1 MYYAIAALLALI
13 ADQALKYYV
22 TLNIPLGDGVIT
34 LIPGFMSLVNYH
46 NTGAAFG
53 MLSDSGARW
62 AFVVL
67 AVSFTAAVIYLI
79 VNRKIPSN
87 ALRWTLTMVA
97 AGAMG
102 NAIDRAFYGYV
113 VDMFRTDFMD
123 FAIFNVADIFI
134 TVGGFALC
142 LAILMMPSEK
152 DKKDLAYEEEY
163 GEERPES
170 EKNPGIKLFS
180 EKPQLPDEIAERRRS
195 GKLYGEKKPIDSKDP
210 FAEFEKMPKSFENA
224 KKPSAEA
231 QEQEVREAQE
241 LDQLTKKLQD
251 ELSLDAILDE
261 FSDGTD

>member
-1 MYYAIAALLALI
+1 VYYAIAALLVLI

-22 TLNIPLGDGVIT
+22 TLNIPLGDGVIP

-67 AVSFTAAVIYLI
+67 AVSFTAAVIYMI
-79 VNRKIPSN
+79 ANRKIPSN
-87 ALRWTLTMVA
+87 PLRWTLTMVA

-113 VDMFRTDFMD
+113 VDMFRTDFMN

-134 TVGGFALC
+134 TLGGFALC

-152 DKKDLAYEEEY
+152 DKKDLVYEEEY
-163 GEERPES
+163 GEERPEQ
-170 EKNPGIKLFS
+170 EKNLGVKLFS
-180 EKPQLPDEIAERRRS
+180 EKPQLPEEVQERRRT
-195 GKLYGEKKPIDSKDP
+195 GKLYGEKKPVDSKDP
-210 FAEFEKMPKSFENA
+210 FAEFEKMPKRFEKT
-224 KKPSAEA
+224 KKDMEEEQMQKAE
-231 QEQEVREAQE
+231 EAMHM
-241 LDQLTKKLQD
+241 DRLTKQLQ
-251 ELSLDAILDE
+251 EEMSLESILNE
-261 FSDGTD
+261 FGDGTV